1 MVRRP
6 VALTCVILLLVAVN
20 AAAQT
25 GQGSLRGYVKDEQ
38 GGAVPG
44 VTITAT
50 SAALIQ
56 PATAVTDSE
65 GYYRLINLP
74 PGTYSI
80 AAELTGFASYKR
92 EEILL
97 RAGATFQVDV
107 TMKIGTLQETVT
119 VSGDS
124 PMLEVSKPSNVLNI
138 SGEFQRDMP
147 IQARRNWSDF
157 LEITPGVHS
166 RPFDD
171 GSGRMVYF
179 GHSTEHFA
187 HVIQLEGAIASNYQD
202 AQITYVAMGAD
213 MIDDVQV
220 KTGGVDASAPM
231 GVGLNINVI
240 TKSGGNQ
247 FKGSAAFAYQSKDM
261 NGDNVKNC
269 SPGPGCNPSASPGAG
284 TPTTALV
291 KQFDGGLGGPIKRDR
306 VWFFGSLRRADL
318 ESGISRT
325 AEEVGRLNTFFPDVT
340 LFNNTTESWQPYAKV
355 TAKLTPSHEL
365 AAFVQ
370 QDRLLA
376 TGDREYHYSRA
387 VVYSTGGGLYGG
399 KLTSVWGQKVTTT
412 LLAAYNN
419 KGGSNASTYEGFP
432 GAGPTITIH
441 NAANLQGGRLVG
453 TGRLVSGGNFD
464 DGTGSAGQA
473 AISYLP
479 SSQVTLRADLTY
491 FRDGWAGSHEFQ
503 TGFFG
508 SPRSTYD
515 TETIYLNDGFI
526 LEERR
531 QVDPANPVKGTVPF
545 HRKYASP
552 LDLTTRQARD
562 RNFAFYGQDSWKPT
576 ERLTAVVGLRLDWVR
591 RFDNIFNVT
600 RENSRIV
607 QPRVGF
613 SYLVTRDAR
622 NVLRGSYVRVG
633 EQMMGR
639 DAVTL
644 FGAAGR
650 AGFVDTYDLDG
661 DGTFE
666 TRFDDPART
675 GSLAAS
681 EFDSNLHQPYLDEL
695 IVGYRKQ
702 LPYALGIDVAGIHR
716 VYKDTY
722 GRIDINGFYPAGP
735 NQPFGGFGKVDPTR
749 GIVYQQTNNSWSRL
763 NYTAL
768 EITATK
774 NLSRGFQ
781 FMAGINRQWQ
791 HISGNWNPTDPAL
804 FIQPSAFP
812 NNKLLYMP
820 RGNNEDNSLPLTSGT
835 TVHTYGPTW
844 QKYRLNFGGS
854 WIAPYGIVVAS
865 SYTIEAG
872 PWSGAIVDTI
882 DDPNDPRRTLF
893 GPATVVS
900 STGFRAS
907 NPLTT
912 GMRFV
917 YPTRGDRQ
925 VMAPPVKTLGLKI
938 GKKLALGGSRQ
949 AELAANVFNLLNAGD
964 FTQYNYNGANE
975 VFNKANYLQ
984 MRNQQPARALQVTLV
999 YRF

>member
-1 MVRRP
+1 MVRTRL
-6 VALTCVILLLVAVN
+6 VVSCTALLLMAID

-25 GQGSLRGYVKDEQ
+25 GQGSLRGYVRDEQ
-38 GGAVPG
+38 GGALPG
-44 VTITAT
+44 VTVTAT

-56 PATAVTDSE
+56 PASAVTDAE
-65 GYYRLINLP
+65 GSYRLINLP
-74 PGTYSI
+74 PGAYSI
-80 AAELTGFASYKR
+80 AAELTGFAAYKR
-92 EEILL
+92 EDVLL

-179 GHSTEHFA
+179 GHGTEHFA
-187 HVIQLEGAIASNYQD
+187 HVIQLEGALASNYQD
-202 AQITYVAMGAD
+202 AQVTYVAMGAD

-231 GVGLNINVI
+231 GTGLNINVI
-240 TKSGGNQ
+240 TKSGGNS
-247 FKGSAAFAYQSKDM
+247 FKGSGAFAYQPEGW
-261 NGDNVKNC
+261 NGNNVRNC
-269 SPGPGCNPSASPGAG
+269 SVGPGCNPAASATVG
-284 TPTTALV
+284 TPTTAIV
-291 KQFDGGLGGPIKRDR
+291 RQFDGGLGGPVKRDR
-306 VWFFGSLRRADL
+306 VWFFGALRRADL
-318 ESGISRT
+318 EAGISRT
-325 AEEVGRLNTFFPDVT
+325 ADEVGRLKAFFPDVT
-340 LFNNTTESWQPYAKV
+340 LFNNTTTSWQPYAKV
-355 TAKLTPSHEL
+355 TAKFTPSHEI

-399 KLTSVWGQKVTTT
+399 KLTSVWGQKITTT

-419 KGGSNASTYEGFP
+419 KGGSDASTYDGHL
-432 GAGPTITIH
+432 GSGPTITIH
-441 NAANLQGGRLVG
+441 NAANLQGGRLIG
-453 TGRLVSGGNFD
+453 SGRLISGGNFD

-473 AISYLP
+473 AIAYLP
-479 SSQVTLRADLTY
+479 SSQITLRADLTY
-491 FRDGWAGSHEFQ
+491 FKDGWAGSHEFQ

-508 SPRSTYD
+508 SPHSTYD
-515 TETIYLNDGFI
+515 TETVYLNDGFI

-531 QVDPANPVKGTVPF
+531 QVDPANPAGGTLPF
-545 HRKYASP
+545 HRRYASP
-552 LDLTTRQARD
+552 LDLTTRLARD
-562 RNFAFYGQDSWKPT
+562 RNMAFYGQDSWKPT
-576 ERLTAVVGLRLDWVR
+576 ERLTAVLGMRFDWVTR
-591 RFDNIFNVT
+591 YDKIFNVT
-600 RENSRIV
+600 RENARTV
-607 QPRVGF
+607 QPRAGF

-661 DGTFE
+661 DGVFE
-666 TRFDDPART
+666 TRFDDPARS

-681 EFDSNLHQPYLDEL
+681 EFDPNLHQPYLDEV

-702 LPYALGIDVAGIHR
+702 LPHALGLDVAGIHR

-722 GRIDINGFYPAGP
+722 GRIDINGFYPSGP
-735 NQPFGGFGKVDPTR
+735 NQPFGGFGKVDPNR

-763 NYTAL
+763 NYTAI

-774 NLSRGFQ
+774 NLSRGIR

-791 HISGNWNPTDPAL
+791 HISGDWNPTDPAR

-812 NNKLLYMP
+812 NDKLLYMP
-820 RGNNEDNSLPLTSGT
+820 RGNNEDNSLPITTGT

-854 WIAPYGIVVAS
+854 WNAPYGVVIAS
-865 SYTIEAG
+865 SYTVEAG
-872 PWSGAIVDTI
+872 PWSGAVVTLLPAS
-882 DDPNDPRRTLF
+882 DPAVAVF
-893 GPATVVS
+893 GPGMVVS
-900 STGFRAS
+900 SAGFAAS
-907 NPLTT
+907 NPLSTR
-912 GMRFV
+912 MRFL
-917 YPTRGDRQ
+917 YPTRGDSQ
-925 VMAPPVKTLGLKI
+925 VMAPPVKTLGLKV

-949 AELAANVFNLLNAGD
+949 AEFAANIFNLLNAGD

-975 VFNKANYLQ
+975 AFNTANYLQ
-984 MRNQQPARALQVTLV
+984 MRNQQPARALQVTVV